1 MQHADGVVYLCDLLE
16 LIRVDQVLIVVIVLV
31 GVQTL
36 LAVVVGHS
44 RLRRL
49 ARELFGLLLLLLL
62 GILGRGD
69 Y

>member
-16 LIRVDQVLIVVIVLV
+16 LIRVNQVFIVVIVLV